1 MVKNLTI
8 ISKYYKF
15 VELLK
20 QPKIK
25 MINMKKV
32 FLLITVICISVA
44 SIAQKGKITS
54 ALSFIDQGQ
63 LDKAKTAIDEA
74 IANPKT
80 SGWFNTYFAQGR
92 LYQEVYRATD
102 AKFKSLSS
110 DPLTDAYK
118 AYLKALS
125 LDEKGALKKRMI
137 TGMVYNNL
145 ALDLY
150 DYGSN
155 QFEAQDFKGA
165 LKSFET
171 QIEVTESDIYAGAV
185 DTGMY
190 YNAGLAAFNSEEY
203 TKAIKYFQVCAD
215 MGYLDIRP
223 HLQIY
228 ESMMGLNDTIK
239 AEEYLM
245 SLPGKF
251 PNDKNVTLQ
260 LIDHFIKSNQP
271 ENALRYIDQAKAD
284 DPENSTLFFAAGILY
299 LNNNEY
305 DKSIVELTKS
315 IKIKDDFYDAQY
327 GLGAAYINKAADM
340 FTKANEIM
348 DVNEYTKAI
357 EEANT
362 VYANA
367 LPYMEKAHQLN
378 PDDIDTMRRLQELYY
393 RMKLTDKYQAIK
405 AKADAAEGR

>member
-1 MVKNLTI
+1 MAKNLKI

-20 QPKIK
+20 QLKIK

-32 FLLITVICISVA
+32 FLLITVICISIA
-44 SIAQKGKITS
+44 SVAQKGKVTS
-54 ALSFIDQGQ
+54 ALSFIEQGQ
-63 LDKAKTAIDEA
+63 LDKAKEAIDQA
-74 IANPKT
+74 VANPKT
-80 SGWFNTYFAQGR
+80 ANWFNTYFAQGR
-92 LYQEVYRATD
+92 LCQEVYRTTE
-102 AKFKSLSS
+102 AKFKSLCP
-110 DPLTDAYK
+110 DPLSEAYK
-118 AYLKALS
+118 AYQKALS

-145 ALDLY
+145 AVDLY
-150 DYGSN
+150 DQGSS
-155 QFEAQDFKGA
+155 QFEAQDFTGA
-165 LKSFET
+165 LKTFET

-190 YNAGLAAFNSEEY
+190 YNAGLAAFNSDNFSQ
-203 TKAIKYFQVCAD
+203 AIKYFQICAD

-228 ESMMGLNDTIK
+228 ESMMGLNDTVK
-239 AEEYLM
+239 AEQYLM
-245 SLPGKF
+245 ELPGKF

-260 LIDHFIKSNQP
+260 LIDHFIKSNKP
-271 ENALRYIDQAKAD
+271 DDALKYIDQAKAD
-284 DPENSTLFFAAGILY
+284 DPQNSTLYFAAGILY
-299 LNNNEY
+299 LNNNNY
-305 DKSIVELTKS
+305 DKAIEELTKS
-315 IKIKDDFYDAQY
+315 IEMKADFYDAQY

-357 EEANT
+357 EQANA

-367 LPYMEKAHQLN
+367 LPYMEKAHELN
-378 PDDIDTMRRLQELYY
+378 PNDVDTMRRLQELYY
-393 RMKLTDKYQAIK
+393 RMKMTDKYQAIK